1 MLQCKQS
8 GVKLI
13 SYLELTRIINIRR
26 MIQCEVLIQCEIL
39 HGSERKQKCRLYI
52 SKKHKV
58 ITQTI
63 LNMHMIIVRSGFT
76 DRRQQYGCLDKQDT
90 RMSAHM
96 LLITYFTIH
105 NILRLE
111 NDLSWGTYV
120 VGNWG

>member
-1 MLQCKQS
+1 M
-8 GVKLI
+8 
-13 SYLELTRIINIRR
+13 
-26 MIQCEVLIQCEIL
+26 
-39 HGSERKQKCRLYI
+39 YI

-120 VGNWG
+120 VGNNLATTEHKHKQIVKSIDVH